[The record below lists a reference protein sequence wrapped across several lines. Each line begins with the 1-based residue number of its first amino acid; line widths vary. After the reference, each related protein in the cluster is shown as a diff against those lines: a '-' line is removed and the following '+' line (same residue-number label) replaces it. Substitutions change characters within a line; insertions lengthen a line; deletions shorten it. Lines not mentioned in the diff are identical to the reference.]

1 MKKQIEL
8 LNYVMYDY
16 DGPNPERERN
26 QKQKIY
32 KELLEYERQQK
43 KLLEMNLGGSRE
55 TEHLQNIS
63 KIQIAVDKSQIDG
76 GNTYFKIHS

>member
-16 DGPNPERERN
+16 DGLNPERERN

-32 KELLEYERQQK
+32 RELLEYERQQK
-43 KLLEMNLGGSRE
+43 KLLEMNLGGS
-55 TEHLQNIS
+55 L
-63 KIQIAVDKSQIDG
+63 
-76 GNTYFKIHS
+76 